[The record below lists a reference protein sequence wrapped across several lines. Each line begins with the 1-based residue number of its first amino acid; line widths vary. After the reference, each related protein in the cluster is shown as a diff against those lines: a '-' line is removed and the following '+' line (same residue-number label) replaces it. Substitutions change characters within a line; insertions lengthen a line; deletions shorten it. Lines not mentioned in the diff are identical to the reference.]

1 MNFFRVLFVVGLLSA
16 LPAVAVYAPVP
27 AQEQGKDLM
36 VAVRA
41 GLSHDSNLFGAATGA
56 VSSTIWELAPSVAYN
71 ASVTDQTFMSGSYGL
86 TLNQF
91 KNRPGKKLL
100 DSHDLSLRVAHAFT
114 PSTTIDVNN
123 LFMVSRNPESLL
135 AGIPLNPDQSFNRN
149 QLDGRFVTPL
159 NPKVGLTVKA
169 RTVYFDYRNASLGR
183 SLDRIE
189 NLYGV
194 AGDYA
199 ILPELKGVA
208 EFRHQD
214 VFYRKV
220 GEAKNKSSD
229 YLMGGVDYAVAQ
241 KLTVSGRLGV
251 EWRRRVAERNTT
263 APYAEFTGRY
273 SYAPQSFIAG
283 GYGYTLEETSDT
295 ARFTDSKVNR
305 LFVNVQ
311 HSITAL
317 IVASGSLAYEP
328 SQLQGRV
335 GEVNIDERTSRAGL
349 ALSYLPGKNWTVTAS
364 YDYDRVR
371 SDLASREMRRTRT
384 GLSGTYRF

>member
-1 MNFFRVLFVVGLLSA
+1 MNFSRVLFVVGLVA
-16 LPAVAVYAPVP
+16 AAPAAAVYAPIP
-27 AQEQGKDLM
+27 AQELGKDLT
-36 VAVRA
+36 VAIRA

-56 VSSTIWELAPSVAYN
+56 VSSTVWELAPSVAYN

-100 DSHDLSLRVAHAFT
+100 DSHDFSLRVAHAFS

-159 NPKVGLTVKA
+159 SPKVGLTVKA
-169 RTVYFDYRNASLGR
+169 RTVYFDFRNAALGR

-214 VFYRKV
+214 VFYRKL

-229 YLMGGVDYAVAQ
+229 YLMGGVDYSVAQ
-241 KLTVSGRLGV
+241 KLTISGRLGV

-263 APYAEFTGRY
+263 APYAELSARY
-273 SYAPQSFIAG
+273 SYAPESFIAG

-295 ARFTDSKVNR
+295 SRFTDSKVNR

-335 GEVNIDERTSRAGL
+335 GEVNIDEKTFRAGL
-349 ALSYLPGKNWTVTAS
+349 ALSYLPGRNWIITAS
-364 YDYDRVR
+364 HDYDRVR